1 MAEGSE
7 EQNRSE
13 EATPFKLERARAKGS
28 VARGIDLGFF
38 ASLAAFGGF
47 AAVAGAALLEQLA
60 EMMRRALALGIPA
73 AADPQAIRTVIGVS
87 TGAPLHG
94 VMLLGGTVIAVVLL
108 FEIVQLRG
116 IVFSAQPLKPDFSKI
131 NPAKG
136 LKRLFSLRMLKEAAK
151 SIVKLAV
158 YTTATVL
165 LIRAA
170 VSNRGAAIDDAASL
184 TDALHR
190 SGMRMLWVF
199 VLLALA
205 VAAFDQFLARREF
218 GKQMRMSRREVMR
231 EGREREGDPRQKRK
245 RKQLHAQFVKT
256 AKGFGAVA
264 GSDLLVVNPEHYA
277 VALKYDREV
286 SSAPVVA
293 AKGRNLHALAM
304 KRQATRAG
312 VPVLARPALA
322 RALFAEHEIG
332 AEITAD
338 FYHRVAELYFT
349 LGEAAAGVQPEV
361 SA

>member
-28 VARGIDLGFF
+28 VARGMDLGFF
-38 ASLAAFGGF
+38 ASLTAFGGF
-47 AAVAGAALLEQLA
+47 AAVAGATLLDQLA
-60 EMMRRALALGIPA
+60 GMMRRALALGIPA
-73 AADPQAIRTVIGVS
+73 AADPHATRALIAVS

-116 IVFSAQPLKPDFSKI
+116 IVFSAQPLKPDFTKI

-151 SIVKLAV
+151 SLVKFGI
-158 YTTATVL
+158 YCTATVL

-170 VSNRGAAIDDAASL
+170 VLSQGAAIADAASL
-184 TDALHR
+184 VDALHR

-199 VLLALA
+199 VLLAFA
-205 VAAFDQFLARREF
+205 MAALDQILARREF
-218 GKQMRMSRREVMR
+218 GKQMRMSRREVTR
-231 EGREREGDPRQKRK
+231 EGREREGDPRQKSK

-256 AKGFGAVA
+256 AKGFGAIA
-264 GSDLLVVNPEHYA
+264 GSDMLVVNPEHFA
-277 VALKYDREV
+277 VALKYDREI

-304 KRQATRAG
+304 KRQAVRAG
-312 VPVLARPALA
+312 VPILARPALA

-332 AEITAD
+332 AEIGGD
-338 FYHRVAELYFT
+338 FYHQVAELYFT
-349 LGEAAAGVQPEV
+349 LGDAAGLQPELTT
-361 SA
+361 